1 MNNTPEITTDLVS
14 ALLKCVIGLLVL
26 ICVHLTGA
34 SAQSENR
41 ELDRKLVENAKK
53 LDEIRKQI
61 TVSESRKQELAA
73 DIENIEKDRA
83 TINRQLIETS
93 TRTRRLEGEI
103 EKTGLRIEEL
113 GQEEFELQQSLRG
126 RRSLLAEVLAALQ
139 RMGQKPP
146 PALLVTPEDAL
157 SSVRSAIL
165 LGAVVPEIRAETS
178 ILFSEL
184 SELTKVRDT
193 IIENQANLL
202 ASLQIQAEEEERL
215 DLLLNE
221 KQKIASEARSQLVKE
236 SAKIAELAAN
246 ATSLNRLIDQLEG
259 EIETARKAAEA
270 ARLADEK
277 QRQEK
282 QQRIALGRQE
292 IEKPDFSDASRLQPA
307 IGFAD
312 AKGLLPRPVSGVE
325 ITSFG
330 QEGQFGVISNGLS
343 MATRASARIIAP
355 ADAWVVY
362 AGPFRSYGQ
371 LLIMNAGSGYH
382 IVLAGMEKI
391 HVGLGQFVLTG
402 EPVGIMGSQKLAGT
416 SIENVGSTRPV
427 LYVEF
432 RKDGKSID
440 PSPWW
445 LDSSEKRVSDDS

>member
-1 MNNTPEITTDLVS
+1 MGLTKTLGLSIIG
-14 ALLKCVIGLLVL
+14 ALLFINCFLSAANAQQA
-26 ICVHLTGA
+26 A
-34 SAQSENR
+34 SPLNS
-41 ELDRKLVENAKK
+41 KLVENAKK
-53 LDEIRKQI
+53 LDEIRKKI
-61 TVSESRKQELAA
+61 TVSESRKSELAA
-73 DIENIEKDRA
+73 DIDKIEKDRA

-93 TRTRRLEGEI
+93 TRTRTLEGEI
-103 EKTGLRIEEL
+103 DKTGLRIEEL
-113 GQEEFELQQSLRG
+113 GQEEYSLRQSLRG
-126 RRSLLAEVLAALQ
+126 RRSLLSEVLAALQ

-146 PALLVTPEDAL
+146 PALLVSPEDAL

-184 SELTKVRDT
+184 AELSKVRNT

-202 ASLQIQAEEEERL
+202 ASLQTQAEEEERL
-215 DLLLNE
+215 DLLLDE

-259 EIETARKAAEA
+259 EIESAKKAADA

-312 AKGLLPRPVSGVE
+312 ARGLLPRPVSGVE

-343 MATRASARIIAP
+343 VATRTSARIIAP

-371 LLIMNAGSGYH
+371 LLILNAGSGYH
-382 IVLAGMEKI
+382 VVLAGMEKI
-391 HVGLGQFVLTG
+391 YVGLGQFVLTG
-402 EPVGIMGSQKLAGT
+402 EPVGIMGSQKLASSTVG
-416 SIENVGSTRPV
+416 NVGSTRPV